1 MKKTIARITLLAL
14 AFTLTLS
21 LNANPKKKEV
31 QKLEGNISISGAFA
45 LYPLAVKWAEEFRKL
60 HPDVKIDISAGGAG
74 KGITDVL
81 NNMVDI
87 AMVSR
92 DLAPT
97 ELEKGAL
104 PYYVA
109 KDAVVGVVNAKNPA
123 IKEILKSGV
132 KKEGFNSIY
141 ITGEVKS
148 WDNLF
153 PNGPKGPIHV
163 YTRSDASGAAE
174 SWAKYHGKKQE
185 DLLGTAIFG
194 DPGLATAVKR
204 DPLGFGFNNIGYVYD
219 LKTKKQIDGVRV
231 VPIDVNGNGTID
243 KEEDFYGSIDK
254 LVEAIADGRYPSPP
268 ARELFFVTKGKVSNP
283 ISKEFLKWVLT
294 DGQKYVLESG
304 FVNLSKERIKEQIQK
319 IQ

>member
-1 MKKTIARITLLAL
+1 MRKTILSFALL
-14 AFTLTLS
+14 AFTFALVQPI
-21 LNANPKKKEV
+21 NAEPKKKEV
-31 QKLEGNISISGAFA
+31 EKLEGNISISGAFA
-45 LYPLAVKWAEEFRKL
+45 LYPLAVKWAEEFKKL

-97 ELEKGAL
+97 EVEKGAI
-104 PYYVA
+104 PYYVT
-109 KDAVVGVVNAKNPA
+109 KDAVVGVVNASNPA
-123 IKEILKSGV
+123 IKEILKTGV
-132 KKEGFNSIY
+132 KKEGFNAIY
-141 ITGEVKS
+141 ITGEIKT
-148 WDNLF
+148 WDGLF
-153 PNGPKGPIHV
+153 PDCPKGPIHV

-185 DLLGTAIFG
+185 DLLGTAVFG
-194 DPGLATAVKR
+194 DPGLALAVKR

-231 VPIDVNGNGTID
+231 VPIDVNGNGKID
-243 KEEDFYGSIDK
+243 KDEDFYGTIEK
-254 LVEAIADGRYPSPP
+254 LVDAIATGKYPSPP
-268 ARELFFVTKGKVSNP
+268 ARELFFVTKGKVTNP
-283 ISKEFLKWVLT
+283 IAKAFLLWVLE

-319 IQ
+319 L